1 MGEMPG
7 LQIMRTEEVFKMKLA
22 TCEYMDKETV
32 VVVTAD
38 ESAVVPVKALGYG
51 FENMNELI
59 RGTDKKMLAE
69 MAAAAERAAEKL
81 PLASVRLLAPIPH
94 PVRDVVCM
102 GLNYKAHADEMADAL
117 KEQRTERTWPIY
129 FGKAVDRCR
138 ATGEDIPSHKGFIST
153 LDYECELA
161 VILGRD
167 VRDVSADEVADCVF
181 GYSVLNDVTGREL
194 SRHKQNYFMKSL
206 DGSCPMGPW
215 IVTADEIAYPP
226 KLRIQL
232 SVNGEPRQD
241 GSTADMIFG
250 VSEIVSELSRGVTL
264 PAGCIFATGSPTGI
278 GFGMNPPVFLKDGD
292 EMVCT
297 IEGIGTLVNRVSD
310 SAR

>member
-1 MGEMPG
+1 M
-7 LQIMRTEEVFKMKLA
+7 A
-22 TCEYMDKETV
+22 
-32 VVVTAD
+32 VVTKD
-38 ESAVVPVKALGYG
+38 EKFVVPVRELGCD
-51 FENMNELI
+51 FKDMNDLI
-59 RGTDKKMLAE
+59 RRADKAQLAE
-69 MAAAAERAAEKL
+69 MAAAAEVSEGRV
-81 PLASVRLLAPIPH
+81 PLTEVQLLAPIPH

-138 ATGEDIPSHKGFIST
+138 GTGEAIPSHKDFIST

-167 VRDVSADEVADCVF
+167 AFNVSAEEVEDHVF
-181 GYSVLNDVTGREL
+181 GYAILNDVTGREL

-206 DGSCPMGPW
+206 NGSCPMGPW

-241 GSTADMIFG
+241 GNTADMIFG
-250 VSEIVSELSRGVTL
+250 VSELVSELSRGVTL

-292 EMVCT
+292 EMICT
-297 IEGIGTLVNRVSD
+297 IEGIGTLVNTVSD